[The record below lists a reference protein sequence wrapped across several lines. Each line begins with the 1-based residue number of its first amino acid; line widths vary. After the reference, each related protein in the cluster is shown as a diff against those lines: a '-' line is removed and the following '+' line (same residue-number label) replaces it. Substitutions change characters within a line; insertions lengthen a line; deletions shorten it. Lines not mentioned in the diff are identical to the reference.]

1 MFAVIF
7 IVQPKQD
14 RFDDYLNLA
23 KLLKPELEKIDGFI
37 DNERFGS
44 KRTAGRVLS
53 LSTWRD
59 EKAVIRWRTLGV
71 HHEVQKKGRREIF
84 EDYHLRVGEITA
96 DNEVP
101 KGQELRELRF
111 DTTETGDAKVV
122 TISELAPAKDGTP
135 ASADLVADLGLPKS
149 STDGVIDQEV
159 FESIY
164 NPGKLLLL
172 VSWRD
177 EVAAERRKPR
187 TVAEGKLRHRSVR
200 VIRDYGMSDRREA
213 PQYYSEVEKT
223 VQKRARPTIVR

>member
-7 IVQPKQD
+7 IVQPKKD

-23 KLLKPELEKIDGFI
+23 KFLKPELEKIDGFI

-44 KRTAGRVLS
+44 KRDKRRVLS

-71 HHEVQKKGRREIF
+71 HHDVQEKGRIEVF

-96 DNEVP
+96 DNEIP
-101 KGQELRELRF
+101 KGQKIQALRL
-111 DTTETGDAKVV
+111 DETKISRAKVV
-122 TISELAPAKDGTP
+122 TISELTPAKGDKPVG
-135 ASADLVADLGLPKS
+135 ADLVTDLGLPRS
-149 STDGVIDQEV
+149 GDDSIVDHEV

-164 NPGKLLLL
+164 NPGKMLLL

-177 EVAAERRKPR
+177 AAAADRWIPK
-187 TVAEGKLRHRSVR
+187 TVVGGKLRHRQVR

-213 PQYYSEVEKT
+213 PQFYPEVKKI
-223 VQKRARPTIVR
+223 VQKTELATPVG